1 MATEPPPAA
10 GPGCARRQSQSGR
23 GKLVNNQPRS
33 IPATSRASSPAP
45 PRPPRSRPA
54 APGTGVPVPPLRLQ
68 HSGTSVGASLW
79 SSGPKR
85 QQGDASRDRGD
96 FPGNFQLEFP
106 GDRRERGRTVTGRA
120 PKCCRGCEN
129 APGVPSIQ
137 HRTSTAGAPGIHP
150 VPGMCRGI
158 TPSPGHHP
166 RLHFPAPPCTQHP
179 APLGYCHHG
188 VSRGFAASRGTGA
201 SRSITAPRAASHPT
215 APGAPVHA
223 APPEASPDP
232 GRGGRVT
239 PRRYIRGYVRA
250 RGPALIPPPPPPPL
264 PPRPSHSIHTTP
276 PPPPSLS
283 AWPGAPRRQRRA
295 AAALAAPRPG
305 GRARG
310 RRPGRPAPS
319 PVAAAAARRGRP
331 PGGRRRRRAV
341 PRPPPVA
348 AVVRAARP
356 RLAGR
361 LKGPAARAFPPRG
374 AAAAPAR
381 APSPA
386 RRCPARGAGGGGD
399 MDGGRR
405 GTQRAAATAVTAG
418 RRRRAARRGAMAAAA
433 AGPGI
438 GGGGGGGP
446 RYSLL
451 AEIGRGAYGVVYEAV
466 SGRSGARLAVK
477 RIRCDA
483 PENVELAL
491 AEFWALTSLRRQ
503 HPNVVRFEECV
514 LQRHG
519 LGQRMSHGNKRSQLY
534 LRLVETSLKGERI
547 LGYAEEPCYLWF
559 VMEFCEGGDLNQYV
573 LSRRPDPATNK
584 SFMLQLTSAIA
595 FLHKNHIVHRDL
607 KPDNILITEKS
618 GTPVLKVADFGL
630 SKVCAG
636 LTARGK
642 EGGHEN
648 KNVNVNKYWLS
659 SACGSDFYM
668 APEVWEGHYTAKAD
682 IFALGIIIWAMIE
695 RITFIDAETKKE
707 LLGTYIKQGTEIVP
721 VGEALL
727 ENPKMEL
734 HIPQKRRT
742 SMSEG
747 IKQLLKDMLAANPQ
761 DRPDAF
767 ELETRMDQV
776 TCAA

>member
-1 MATEPPPAA
+1 MPPELRNRP
-10 GPGCARRQSQSGR
+10 
-23 GKLVNNQPRS
+23 
-33 IPATSRASSPAP
+33 RASCP
-45 PRPPRSRPA
+45 PF
-54 APGTGVPVPPLRLQ
+54 PVRL
-68 HSGTSVGASLW
+68 HSAGS
-79 SSGPKR
+79 
-85 QQGDASRDRGD
+85 
-96 FPGNFQLEFP
+96 
-106 GDRRERGRTVTGRA
+106 
-120 PKCCRGCEN
+120 
-129 APGVPSIQ
+129 PSIQ
-137 HRTSTAGAPGIHP
+137 HRAAAAGAARPGIYR
-150 VPGMCRGI
+150 VPRI
-158 TPSPGHHP
+158 YWVPGHHP
-166 RLHFPAPPCTQHP
+166 LPGESPPRRVITYNVRTAPSSVHRVPEHHPPAP
-179 APLGYCHHG
+179 AASPLSRRYIP
-188 VSRGFAASRGTGA
+188 SRGIPSPRCAAR
-201 SRSITAPRAASHPT
+201 
-215 APGAPVHA
+215 PGA
-223 APPEASPDP
+223 
-232 GRGGRVT
+232 GGGGCWGRVT

-250 RGPALIPPPPPPPL
+250 RGHALIPPPPPPL
-264 PPRPSHSIHTTP
+264 PHPAHSHCAVQRPARSRRRRSPGEPRGPGPSPQRLPRARPGGKGGRGETRGGRRGPHDRPVYTGAARTTVAGEREGPAAALSPGRAEPRWRRRDPVTAGRAPSRRP
-276 PPPPSLS
+276 PPPP
-283 AWPGAPRRQRRA
+283 G
-295 AAALAAPRPG
+295 
-305 GRARG
+305 
-310 RRPGRPAPS
+310 
-319 PVAAAAARRGRP
+319 
-331 PGGRRRRRAV
+331 
-341 PRPPPVA
+341 A

-356 RLAGR
+356 RLAER
-361 LKGPAARAFPPRG
+361 LKRPAARAFPPRG
-374 AAAAPAR
+374 AAAASAR

-386 RRCPARGAGGGGD
+386 RRCPARGAGGA

-405 GTQRAAATAVTAG
+405 GTQRMG
-418 RRRRAARRGAMAAAA
+418 RRRRATRRGAMAAAVA

-438 GGGGGGGP
+438 GGGGGP